1 MEFLFILSF
10 FPLFCVSMAASCTS
24 TRTPG
29 GTEYVLDASCPP
41 HCDHSWSNSTGHV
54 IANAKDEAEQVLDQ
68 NSSRLHIRDC
78 DDVTLSCHCFPDGE
92 LYNATCD
99 GNCTKAAGLKQE
111 ALVEVFSS
119 PHGTGGRFKL
129 CTCAVLKKGLLLI
142 TGSFPSLSS
151 AYSSSLSSSSSLT
164 G

>member
-1 MEFLFILSF
+1 MKWLSILSF

-92 LYNATCD
+92 LYNATCV
-99 GNCTKAAGLKQE
+99 GNCTKAAGQTQE
-111 ALVEVFSS
+111 EGTPPNHWIIPLIVLVLFLVLIVVGVFVSKRRKKNQ
-119 PHGTGGRFKL
+119 GTL
-129 CTCAVLKKGLLLI
+129 
-142 TGSFPSLSS
+142 PSQTS
-151 AYSSSLSSSSSLT
+151 
-164 G
+164 GPC

>member
-111 ALVEVFSS
+111 EGTPPNHWIIPLIVLGLFLILV
-119 PHGTGGRFKL
+119 L
-129 CTCAVLKKGLLLI
+129 VLVVDGVIVSKRRIKISG
-142 TGSFPSLSS
+142 PC
-151 AYSSSLSSSSSLT
+151 
-164 G
+164 